1 MLTDFKDQELCDFLE
16 FGFPIGF
23 TGGEQVLKQVDKKDL
38 WKYKNHKGAE
48 EFASEMLSYLEKES
62 KNKAILGPFRD
73 NPFKSGLK
81 ISPLNSLPK
90 KETTERRVR
99 RVILDLSFPKGF
111 AVNDFISKDY
121 HLGDKIE
128 AVYPKVD
135 DFINLIKQKGQ
146 GCLLYKKDLRRA
158 YRQIPICPS
167 NYNLVSFVWKKHT
180 FLRHCIINGNAKIS
194 FFMSEIYKCYSIYYV

>member
-1 MLTDFKDQELCDFLE
+1 MHSLLTDFKDQELCDFLE

-38 WKYKNHKGAE
+38 WKYKNHKSAV

-90 KETTERRVR
+90 KETTER
-99 RVILDLSFPKGF
+99 
-111 AVNDFISKDY
+111 
-121 HLGDKIE
+121 
-128 AVYPKVD
+128 
-135 DFINLIKQKGQ
+135 
-146 GCLLYKKDLRRA
+146 
-158 YRQIPICPS
+158 
-167 NYNLVSFVWKKHT
+167 
-180 FLRHCIINGNAKIS
+180 
-194 FFMSEIYKCYSIYYV
+194 